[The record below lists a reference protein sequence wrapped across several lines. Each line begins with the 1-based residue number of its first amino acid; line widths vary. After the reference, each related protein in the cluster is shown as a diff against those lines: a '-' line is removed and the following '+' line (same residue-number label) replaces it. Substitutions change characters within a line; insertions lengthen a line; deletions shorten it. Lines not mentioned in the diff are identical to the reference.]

1 MALKISL
8 KPGER
13 LFLGGAA
20 IANGRHAC
28 ELTILNNVQVL
39 REREIMREEAA
50 DTPCKRLY
58 LTVQLMY
65 MDPASLTAYHD
76 LWLQQASE
84 IVVAAPSLTNLIS
97 AIGEQVSKGEYYA
110 ALRQTRLLINEETKL
125 FKHVE
130 NSRKPPIIRH
140 PSESEDPVL

>member
-58 LTVQLMY
+58 LTVQMMY
-65 MDPASLTAYHD
+65 MDPASLAAYHD

-84 IVVAAPSLTNLIS
+84 IVTAAPSLTPLIGAIGTLIS
-97 AIGEQVSKGEYYA
+97 KAEYYA
-110 ALRQTRLLINEETKL
+110 ALKQTRLLIDEEIKL
-125 FKHVE
+125 FKHAD
-130 NSRKPPIIRH
+130 N
-140 PSESEDPVL
+140 DPAHDLPGQTDNTPETA